1 MIKSGFNGTWRPV
14 HRQSAVDCTITE
26 ELCPH
31 TLAICATSLVGGV
44 GGAADLLEWGHN
56 KGECLVGVGRGGDIH
71 LHPDIHLLIRGLG
84 VNPFHHRCHSYGK
97 LFA

>member
-1 MIKSGFNGTWRPV
+1 MHWLKHVKSGLNGTLWPV
-14 HRQSAVDCTITE
+14 RRQSTVDSTITE

-56 KGECLVGVGRGGDIH
+56 KGECLVGVGR
-71 LHPDIHLLIRGLG
+71 
-84 VNPFHHRCHSYGK
+84 
-97 LFA
+97 